1 MQKRKLPLTKAEAR
15 QINPVVLA
23 FVGDALYSLYVRTR
37 LTVTGEGRASEF
49 QRASSKVVSAKGQS
63 EFLGELLPLF
73 TEEEEE
79 IFRRGRNAKK
89 GAKSKSASAAEYNRS
104 TGFEAVLGYLHLTG
118 NSARIEE
125 LLSHLNEELFHA
137 EKAATV
143 YKP

>member
-1 MQKRKLPLTKAEAR
+1 MQEGKLPLTKAEAR

-23 FVGDALYSLYVRTR
+23 FVGDAVYSLYVRSR